1 MEVNEYLTRLP
12 APTRAKLLAL
22 PHCCLAVFR
31 SLGDS
36 ERYALLRLVSGPQHV
51 NTLTTLLQQ
60 NALLRSNE
68 PPERRLFPALAALD
82 VVVSEANGTM
92 IRVDEAFSKNLK
104 TALASLEPA
113 GTRQNGDVDAAI
125 PASVTAPSQADL
137 IEYTKTCWENML
149 VPLLNTAFPGRFDR
163 RQKSSISRK
172 MLEVLSS
179 SGLVNENETEVT
191 NQGYHFLLS
200 DIPGQVWSLIQNYI
214 DNMSSGSDKTE
225 AVSFLIF
232 LATLPSGKLVSLS
245 SLSEKEKALLIDWAS
260 LGIAMVLD
268 SVSEDEMDVDT
279 TPTTS
284 RRRSSSGASQKKKA
298 ATQSATSGFFCP
310 TPLAWQIVS
319 SQREGLAGGTEI
331 GKWKRGI
338 IVESNFML
346 YAYTDSEI
354 LIALLDLFAE
364 VSTRLPNLCI
374 AQITRRSA
382 REAFRRGISA
392 TRIIKYLQQNRHSV
406 HLEKQRTAAAAAA
419 ARMLDRDAAILMG
432 DDTLLRLEATGS
444 IVGTGGDDAA
454 EDDEDNRV
462 HGLPEQV
469 AEQIQLW
476 EEERSRFQSCEGYMY
491 DDFDNRAQ
499 YAAVEK
505 YARDLGVLVWA
516 NNEKMAVFVLESA
529 HEAMKAFIR
538 KQASNS

>member
-1 MEVNEYLTRLP
+1 
-12 APTRAKLLAL
+12 
-22 PHCCLAVFR
+22 
-31 SLGDS
+31 
-36 ERYALLRLVSGPQHV
+36 
-51 NTLTTLLQQ
+51 
-60 NALLRSNE
+60 
-68 PPERRLFPALAALD
+68 
-82 VVVSEANGTM
+82 
-92 IRVDEAFSKNLK
+92 
-104 TALASLEPA
+104 
-113 GTRQNGDVDAAI
+113 
-125 PASVTAPSQADL
+125 
-137 IEYTKTCWENML
+137 
-149 VPLLNTAFPGRFDR
+149 VPVP
-163 RQKSSISRK
+163 
-172 MLEVLSS
+172 
-179 SGLVNENETEVT
+179 
-191 NQGYHFLLS
+191 
-200 DIPGQVWSLIQNYI
+200 
-214 DNMSSGSDKTE
+214 
-225 AVSFLIF
+225 
-232 LATLPSGKLVSLS
+232 
-245 SLSEKEKALLIDWAS
+245 SLSEKEKALLTDWAS
-260 LGIAMVLD
+260 LGIAMMVGD
-268 SVSEDEMDVDT
+268 VADDEMDVDT
-279 TPTTS
+279 APSSS
-284 RRRSSSGASQKKKA
+284 RRRSSGGSSNKKN
-298 ATQSATSGFFCP
+298 TSVSRFFCP

-432 DDTLLRLEATGS
+432 DDSLLRLEATGS
-444 IVGTGGDDAA
+444 VVGTGGDDAA

-476 EEERSRFQSCEGYMY
+476 EEERSRFQSCQGYMY
-491 DDFDNRAQ
+491 DDFDSRAQ
-499 YAAVEK
+499 FTAVEK

-516 NNEKMAVFVLESA
+516 NTEKMSVFVLESA
-529 HEAMKAFIR
+529 HEAMKAFVR